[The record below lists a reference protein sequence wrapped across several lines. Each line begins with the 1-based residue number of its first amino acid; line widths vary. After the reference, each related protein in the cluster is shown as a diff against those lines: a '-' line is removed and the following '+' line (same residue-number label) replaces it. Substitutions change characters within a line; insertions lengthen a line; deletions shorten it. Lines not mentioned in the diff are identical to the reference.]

1 MTGWRARL
9 AHWGRG
15 KRSKTA
21 MVVAVAALVAMTLLR
36 VANPRFLVEMRE
48 HTFDAY
54 QQIRPRPYDDYPV
67 RIVDIDDASL
77 AALGQWPWPRTRLAT
92 RGCLA

>member
-21 MVVAVAALVAMTLLR
+21 MVVAVAAGALVAMTLLR

-54 QQIRPRPYDDYPV
+54 Q
-67 RIVDIDDASL
+67 
-77 AALGQWPWPRTRLAT
+77 
-92 RGCLA
+92 